1 MKVLYVYKDYYPV
14 VGGIENHIRL
24 ICRGLKASWPEV
36 EPTVLVTNRARNTVI
51 EEIDGVRVIKAG
63 RLATVSSA
71 PISLSLFAWIR
82 RLEADITH
90 LHFPYPIGELAY
102 LLGGRS
108 HGMAAIATASRVS
121 GTPPR
126 VVGGVGETAPRR
138 EAMAATTPRH
148 QAMVITYHSD
158 IVRQKYLLQV
168 YRPFLYR
175 LLARADRITVSSP
188 NYIQSSPYLRPLA
201 DKCVVIPHGA
211 NLNRFVATPEVQ
223 RRAQELRQRYASPLV
238 LFVGLLRYYKGLSYL
253 IEAMAEMARTTSA
266 WERGVAE
273 GEQGRSARLL
283 VVGEGPQGQEWR
295 ELSRKLGLEEKVIFL
310 GRVSDEELVA
320 LYHACDV
327 FVLPA
332 IHRSESWGAVQVEA
346 MACGKPVV
354 CTELGTGTSFV
365 NLDGQTGLVVPP
377 RDAGALAQA
386 IGTLLQDQSLR
397 QQMGQRARQRAEKE
411 FSSTTMV
418 KRLVDLYKDVLSIG
432 TPSRVSAIAT
442 ASRVLGGTAP
452 RVSGGVGGT

>member
-24 ICRGLKASWPEV
+24 ICRGLQAYPEI

-51 EEIDGVRVIKAG
+51 EEIDGVHVIKAG
-63 RLATVSSA
+63 RLATISSA
-71 PISLSLFAWIR
+71 PISLSLFAWMR

-102 LLGGRS
+102 L
-108 HGMAAIATASRVS
+108 AAGIRVGPRLTPAQAAS
-121 GTPPR
+121 
-126 VVGGVGETAPRR
+126 PRR
-138 EAMAATTPRH
+138 
-148 QAMVITYHSD
+148 MVVTYHSD

-168 YRPFLYR
+168 YKPFLHH
-175 LLARADRITVSSP
+175 LLARADKITVSSP
-188 NYIQSSPYLRPLA
+188 NYIQSSPYLRSVA

-211 NLNRFVATPEVQ
+211 DLSRFAATTEVQ
-223 RRAQELRQRYASPLV
+223 RRAQEIRQQYAPPLI
-238 LFVGLLRYYKGLSYL
+238 LFVGLLRYYKGLSFL
-253 IEAMAEMARTTSA
+253 IEAMLNLP
-266 WERGVAE
+266 G
-273 GEQGRSARLL
+273 RLL

-295 ELSRKLGLEEKVIFL
+295 ASSQRLGLQEKVHFL

-332 IHRSESWGAVQVEA
+332 IHRSESWGAVQIEA

-365 NLDGQTGLVVPP
+365 NVHGETGLVVPP
-377 RDAGALAQA
+377 RDAAALAAAIGQLLADGALRLRMGEQA
-386 IGTLLQDQSLR
+386 K
-397 QQMGQRARQRAEKE
+397 ARAEKE
-411 FSSTTMV
+411 FSHTVMV
-418 KRLVDLYKDVLSIG
+418 ERLVSLYGSVL
-432 TPSRVSAIAT
+432 R
-442 ASRVLGGTAP
+442 
-452 RVSGGVGGT
+452 

>member
-24 ICRGLKASWPEV
+24 ICRGLKAGWPDI
-36 EPTVLVTNRARNTVI
+36 EPTVLVTNRARNTVV
-51 EEIDGVRVIKAG
+51 EEMDGVKVIKAG

-71 PISLSLFAWIR
+71 PISLSLLAWMR

-108 HGMAAIATASRVS
+108 RK
-121 GTPPR
+121 
-126 VVGGVGETAPRR
+126 
-138 EAMAATTPRH
+138 
-148 QAMVITYHSD
+148 MVITYHSD

-168 YRPFLYR
+168 YKPFLYR

-188 NYIQSSPYLRPLA
+188 NYVQSSTYLQPLA
-201 DKCVVIPHGA
+201 DKCAVIPHGA
-211 NLNRFVATPEVQ
+211 DLSRFVATAEVQ
-223 RRAQELRQRYASPLV
+223 RRVQALRQRFAPPLI

-253 IEAMAEMARTTSA
+253 IEAMPQIARTTSA
-266 WERGVAE
+266 GERGTP
-273 GEQGRSARLL
+273 ARLL

-295 ELSRKLGLEEKVIFL
+295 ELTRQLGLEEKVIFL

-365 NLDGQTGLVVPP
+365 NLHGQTGLVVPP
-377 RDAGALAQA
+377 RNSAALARA
-386 IGTLLQDQSLR
+386 IGTLLQDEPLR
-397 QQMGQRARQRAEKE
+397 QQMGQRARERAAEE
-411 FSSTTMV
+411 FSFTTMV

-432 TPSRVSAIAT
+432 TPSRV
-442 ASRVLGGTAP
+442 LGTPPCAP
-452 RVSGGVGGT
+452 DRVGGT

>member
-24 ICRGLKASWPEV
+24 ICRGLKAGYPDI

-51 EEIDGVRVIKAG
+51 EELDGVRIIKAG

-71 PISLSLFAWIR
+71 PISLSLFTWIR

-90 LHFPYPIGELAY
+90 LHFPYPVGELAY

-108 HGMAAIATASRVS
+108 RK
-121 GTPPR
+121 
-126 VVGGVGETAPRR
+126 
-138 EAMAATTPRH
+138 
-148 QAMVITYHSD
+148 MVITYHSD

-168 YRPFLYR
+168 YKPFLYR
-175 LLARADRITVSSP
+175 LLERADSITVSSP
-188 NYIQSSPYLRPLA
+188 NYIQSSTYLRPVA

-211 NLNRFVATPEVQ
+211 DLTRFAATPDVQ
-223 RRAQELRQRYASPLV
+223 RRAREIRQRHAPPLV

-253 IEAMAEMARTTSA
+253 IEAMP
-266 WERGVAE
+266 
-273 GEQGRSARLL
+273 QIPARLL

-295 ELSRKLGLEEKVIFL
+295 ALTRQLELEDKVAFL
-310 GRVSDEELVA
+310 GRVSDEELVD

-365 NLDGQTGLVVPP
+365 NLHGQTGLVVPP
-377 RDAGALAQA
+377 RDSAALARA
-386 IGTLLQDQSLR
+386 IGMLLQDERLR
-397 QQMGQRARQRAEKE
+397 RQMGQRARERAENE
-411 FSSTTMV
+411 LTFTAMV
-418 KRLVDLYKDVLSIG
+418 RQLVDLYRDALR
-432 TPSRVSAIAT
+432 T
-442 ASRVLGGTAP
+442 
-452 RVSGGVGGT
+452 

>member
-1 MKVLYVYKDYYPV
+1 MGGISAGMKILYVYKDYYPV

-24 ICRGLKASWPEV
+24 ICRGLKAGWPEI
-36 EPTVLVTNRARNTVI
+36 EPTVLVTNRARNTVV
-51 EEIDGVRVIKAG
+51 EEMDGVKVIKAG

-102 LLGGRS
+102 LLAGRGRLVLRPASAGGGPVCPAR
-108 HGMAAIATASRVS
+108 
-121 GTPPR
+121 
-126 VVGGVGETAPRR
+126 
-138 EAMAATTPRH
+138 
-148 QAMVITYHSD
+148 MVITYHSD

-168 YRPFLYR
+168 YKPFLYR

-188 NYIQSSPYLRPLA
+188 NYIQSSTYLQPLA

-211 NLNRFVATPEVQ
+211 DLSRFAATTEVQ
-223 RRAQELRQRYASPLV
+223 CRALELRQRYVPPLI
-238 LFVGLLRYYKGLSYL
+238 LFVGLLRYYKGLSFL
-253 IEAMAEMARTTSA
+253 IEAMPQIP
-266 WERGVAE
+266 G
-273 GEQGRSARLL
+273 RLL

-295 ELSRKLGLEEKVIFL
+295 ELTRQLGLQDRIMFL

-332 IHRSESWGAVQVEA
+332 IHRSESWGAVQIEA

-365 NLDGQTGLVVPP
+365 NVHGQTGLVVPP
-377 RDAGALAQA
+377 RDSAALAQA
-386 IGTLLQDQSLR
+386 VGTLLQDEALR
-397 QQMGQRARQRAEKE
+397 QQMGQRARERAEKE
-411 FSSTTMV
+411 FSFATMV
-418 KRLVDLYKDVLSIG
+418 KRLVDLYKDVLAIG
-432 TPSRVSAIAT
+432 TPSRV
-442 ASRVLGGTAP
+442 LGGT
-452 RVSGGVGGT
+452 

>member
-24 ICRGLKASWPEV
+24 ICRGLTAGWPEV
-36 EPTVLVTNRARNTVI
+36 EPTVLVTNRGRNTVI

-63 RLATVSSA
+63 RLATISSA
-71 PISLSLFAWIR
+71 PISLDLFVWMR
-82 RLEADITH
+82 RLEADIIH

-102 LLGGRS
+102 LLAGRS
-108 HGMAAIATASRVS
+108 RKMAA
-121 GTPPR
+121 
-126 VVGGVGETAPRR
+126 TAPRR
-138 EAMAATTPRH
+138 

-168 YRPFLYR
+168 YKPFLYR

-188 NYIQSSPYLRPLA
+188 NYIQSSTYLRPVA
-201 DKCVVIPHGA
+201 DKCVVIPHGTD
-211 NLNRFVATPEVQ
+211 LSRFSATAAVQ
-223 RRAQELRQRYASPLV
+223 RRAEELRQRYAPPLI
-238 LFVGLLRYYKGLSYL
+238 LFVGLLRYYKGLSFL
-253 IEAMAEMARTTSA
+253 IEAMPQIARTLSGG
-266 WERGVAE
+266 ERGRA
-273 GEQGRSARLL
+273 ARLL

-295 ELSRKLGLEEKVIFL
+295 GLSRQLGLEQQVIFL
-310 GRVSDEELVA
+310 GRVSDEDLVA

-365 NLDGQTGLVVPP
+365 NVHGQTGLVVPP
-377 RDAGALAQA
+377 CDAAALAQA
-386 IGTLLQDQSLR
+386 IVTLLQDGPLR
-397 QQMGQRARQRAEKE
+397 QQMGQRARERAENE
-411 FSSTTMV
+411 FSCTKMV
-418 KRLVDLYKDVLSIG
+418 QRLVDLYDAVL
-432 TPSRVSAIAT
+432 
-442 ASRVLGGTAP
+442 
-452 RVSGGVGGT
+452 